1 MFEDIPV
8 DALNELAGRVRLRA
22 LNPGQAV
29 FRQGDRP
36 NAFYVVRK
44 GVLEVVEEDADSGA
58 ERTLRALGRGESFGE
73 LGLVSN
79 APRAATVRAV
89 DRAELF
95 EVDKSSFDRLLADRI
110 DLPDLEPTLQ
120 QLAELR
126 RLNCFSSMG
135 TQQLSEVLDRGQ
147 WVAFAPGQ
155 EVMRQGDIGDAFY
168 AISSGQVEIVHD
180 GALVNTIGPGSYF
193 GEVALL
199 MDVPRTATVVSK
211 TPVRAFRI
219 DRDGFDALVGDAFRR
234 GTLVSHSVTEELA
247 H

>member
-1 MFEDIPV
+1 
-8 DALNELAGRVRLRA
+8 VR
-22 LNPGQAV
+22 
-29 FRQGDRP
+29 
-36 NAFYVVRK
+36 
-44 GVLEVVEEDADSGA
+44 EVVEEDAESGE

-79 APRAATVRAV
+79 ALRAATVRAV
-89 DRAELF
+89 DRVELF

-126 RLNCFSSMG
+126 RLNCFSNMG
-135 TQQLSEVLDRGQ
+135 TQQLSEVLDRGA

-155 EVMRQGDIGDAFY
+155 QVMQQGDIGDAFY
-168 AISSGQVEIVHD
+168 AISSGQVDIVRD

-199 MDVPRTATVVSK
+199 MDVPRTATVVSR

-219 DRDGFDALVGDAFRR
+219 DREGFDALVGDAFHR
-234 GTLVSHSVTEELA
+234 GSLVSQSVTEELA

>member
-1 MFEDIPV
+1 
-8 DALNELAGRVRLRA
+8 
-22 LNPGQAV
+22 
-29 FRQGDRP
+29 
-36 NAFYVVRK
+36 
-44 GVLEVVEEDADSGA
+44 VVEEDAERA
-58 ERTLRALGRGESFGE
+58 EERTLRALGRGESFGE
-73 LGLVSN
+73 LGLVTN

-110 DLPDLEPTLQ
+110 DLPELEPTLQ

-135 TQQLSEVLDRGQ
+135 TQQLSEVLDRGG

-168 AISSGQVEIVHD
+168 AISSGQVDIVRD
-180 GALVNTIGPGSYF
+180 GALVNTIGAGSYF

-199 MDVPRTATVVSK
+199 MDVPRTATVVSR